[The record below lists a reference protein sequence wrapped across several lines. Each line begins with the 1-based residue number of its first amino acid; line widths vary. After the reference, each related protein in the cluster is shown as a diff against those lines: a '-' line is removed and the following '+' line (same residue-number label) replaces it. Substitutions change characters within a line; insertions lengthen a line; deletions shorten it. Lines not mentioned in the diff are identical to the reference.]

1 MAKPTAKLINAL
13 REAANK
19 IENGGNYQW
28 GHMGS
33 CNCGH
38 LAQEITSMTKAEI
51 HQYAMRRYGDWTEQ
65 SQDFCENSGMTFDLI
80 ISEMIAAGLELQ
92 DIRHLE
98 KLSDKKVLKQFSLE
112 ERNLHYNK
120 KEDVAKYMHAWAK
133 LLEEKMLEKISI
145 ADLNKSAVLA
155 YQREKV

>member
-1 MAKPTAKLINAL
+1 MAKPTAKLVNAL

-38 LAQEITSMTKAEI
+38 LAQEITNMTKAEI
-51 HQYAMRRYGDWTEQ
+51 HQYALRRYGDWTEQ
-65 SQDFCENSGMTFDLI
+65 SQDYCENSGMTFDLI
-80 ISEMIAAGLELQ
+80 ISEMIAAGLELE

-98 KLSDKKVLKQFSLE
+98 KLSDKKVLRQFSLE
-112 ERNLHYNK
+112 ERNLNYNV
-120 KEDVAKYMHAWAK
+120 KEDVAKYMRAWAK
-133 LLEEKMLEKISI
+133 LLEEKMLEKISL
-145 ADLNKSAVLA
+145 ADLNKSTVSS
-155 YQREKV
+155 YQKE

>member
-1 MAKPTAKLINAL
+1 MAKPTAKLVNAL

-38 LAQEITSMTKAEI
+38 LAQEITNMTKAEI
-51 HQYAMRRYGDWTEQ
+51 HQYALRRYGDWTEQ
-65 SQDFCENSGMTFDLI
+65 SQDYCENSGMTFDLI
-80 ISEMIAAGLELQ
+80 ISEMIAAGLELE

-98 KLSDKKVLKQFSLE
+98 KLSDKKVLRQFSLE
-112 ERNLHYNK
+112 ERNLNYNV
-120 KEDVAKYMHAWAK
+120 KEDVAKYMRAWAK
-133 LLEEKMLEKISI
+133 LLEEKMLEKISL
-145 ADLNKSAVLA
+145 ADLNKSTVSS
-155 YQREKV
+155 YQKV